1 MKKII
6 IGCCL
11 MIVGAFADIALLISL
26 SFHINTLG
34 GWSNLPGKLIA
45 TIESTGASV
54 LILPIIIATILFI
67 IGMYFLSKEYK
78 KYD

>member
-6 IGCCL
+6 IACCL

-34 GWSNLPGKLIA
+34 GWSNHPGKHIA
-45 TIESTGASV
+45 TI
-54 LILPIIIATILFI
+54 
-67 IGMYFLSKEYK
+67 
-78 KYD
+78 

>member
-11 MIVGAFADIALLISL
+11 MIVGALADVALLISL

-34 GWSNLPGKLIA
+34 SWSDPPGKLIA
-45 TIESTGASV
+45 TIGNTGASV
-54 LILPIIIATILFI
+54 LIIPIIVATLLFI
-67 IGMYFLSKEYK
+67 IGIYLLLKEYK

>member
-11 MIVGAFADIALLISL
+11 MIVGALADIALLISL

-34 GWSNLPGKLIA
+34 GWSAPPGKLIA
-45 TIESTGASV
+45 TIEGTGASV

-67 IGMYFLSKEYK
+67 IGIYFLFKEYK